1 MIRLLLRKS
10 EEIRQSKRIDATVEI
25 KLNQPIQDITVERKR
40 GEMQEKRNQE
50 SKSEM
55 FKYQLVN
62 ETREKIGRDANQKI

>member
-50 SKSEM
+50 SKSVM